1 MRAGQSSRTVDHC
14 EHLVKIVAKPVQ
26 ILDGSGTVADKRTQ
40 AAETARLQ
48 QLQPGRRTTMIN
60 KIGII
65 GGGYIGGVLVQEIA
79 RRRLA
84 REVGLS
90 DPAPFV
96 NPGDPPERQEITKKQ
111 SVAKGKCLDI
121 AEGLPTIRSDVKLY
135 GSKDYSA
142 IEGADL
148 IINTAGVP
156 RKARPDGTFPTREE
170 LLTINLKVTN
180 QVAEGIK
187 QNCPSATI
195 ISIANPLDAIVYTL
209 NKRLAPP
216 KNKLMG
222 MAGVLDSGRYCY
234 FVAEAANVSV
244 ENVNAMVLGGHG
256 DTMVPVRSSCLIAG
270 IPVEKFLDNDTL
282 AGIEARTRKAGGE
295 VVGLLGFGS
304 AFASPAWS
312 ALEMAEAII
321 YDKRKI
327 MPVCAY
333 LEGEYGVD
341 GMFVGVPGII
351 GKNGVE
357 KVIELDLTAEEK
369 QAFANSAG
377 AVRKTC
383 DEVDEM
389 LKSL

>member
-1 MRAGQSSRTVDHC
+1 M
-14 EHLVKIVAKPVQ
+14 L
-26 ILDGSGTVADKRTQ
+26 
-40 AAETARLQ
+40 
-48 QLQPGRRTTMIN
+48 N
-60 KIGII
+60 KIGVI

-79 RRRLA
+79 TRRLS

-96 NPGDPPERQEITKKQ
+96 NPEDPPERQEVTQKQ
-111 SVAKGKCLDI
+111 SVAIGKCLDI
-121 AEGLPTIRSDVKLY
+121 AEGLPTIGSDVRLV
-135 GSKDYSA
+135 GSKDYSCLA
-142 IEGADL
+142 GSEL
-148 IINTAGVP
+148 VINTAGVP
-156 RKARPDGTFPTREE
+156 RKARPDGTFPSREE

-180 QVAEGIK
+180 QVAGGI
-187 QNCPSATI
+187 QEYCPNATV

-209 NKRLAPP
+209 DKRLNPS

-222 MAGVLDSGRYCY
+222 MAGQLDSGRYCY

-256 DTMVPVRSSCLIAG
+256 DTMVPVRSSCLVAG
-270 IPVEKFLDNDTL
+270 IPVTKFLDDETL
-282 AGIEARTRKAGGE
+282 KAIEARTRKAGGE

-304 AFASPAWS
+304 AFVSPAWA
-312 ALEMAEAII
+312 ALEMAESII

-327 MPVCAY
+327 VPVCAK

-341 GMFVGVPGII
+341 GLFVGVPAIL
-351 GKNGVE
+351 GKNGIE
-357 KVIELDLTAEEK
+357 QVIELDLTDEEK
-369 QAFANSAG
+369 EAFSKSAG

-389 LKSL
+389 LSKL

>member
-1 MRAGQSSRTVDHC
+1 M
-14 EHLVKIVAKPVQ
+14 L
-26 ILDGSGTVADKRTQ
+26 
-40 AAETARLQ
+40 
-48 QLQPGRRTTMIN
+48 N
-60 KIGII
+60 KIGVI
-65 GGGYIGGVLVQEIA
+65 GGGFIGGVLVQEIA
-79 RRRLA
+79 QRRLA
-84 REVGLS
+84 HEVGLT

-96 NPGDPPERQEITKKQ
+96 NPDDPEEKQAVANKQ
-111 SVAKGKCLDI
+111 SVAKGKALDI
-121 AEGLPTIRSDVKLY
+121 AEALTIIRSDVKVY

-142 IEGADL
+142 IEGAEL

-156 RKARPDGTFPTREE
+156 RKARPDGTFPSREE

-187 QNCPSATI
+187 KYCPDAMI

-270 IPVEKFLDNDTL
+270 VPVTKFLDEETL
-282 AGIEARTRKAGGE
+282 AAIETRTRKAGGE

-304 AFASPAWS
+304 AFVSPAWA

-321 YDKRKI
+321 FDQRKI
-327 MPVCAY
+327 IPSSALC
-333 LEGEYGVD
+333 EGEYGID
-341 GMFVGVPGII
+341 GLFVGVPAIL

-357 KVIELDLTAEEK
+357 QVIELDLTDEEK
-369 QAFANSAG
+369 AAFAHSA
-377 AVRKTC
+377 
-383 DEVDEM
+383 
-389 LKSL
+389 